1 MGLIQSDKQ
10 MNSVCYLIKSH
21 DTVLSFYKKWV
32 VLCMLSHHCVQDTI
46 RIMSCHCAQ
55 DLKHNLRIMK
65 T

>member
-55 DLKHNLRIMK
+55 D
-65 T
+65 